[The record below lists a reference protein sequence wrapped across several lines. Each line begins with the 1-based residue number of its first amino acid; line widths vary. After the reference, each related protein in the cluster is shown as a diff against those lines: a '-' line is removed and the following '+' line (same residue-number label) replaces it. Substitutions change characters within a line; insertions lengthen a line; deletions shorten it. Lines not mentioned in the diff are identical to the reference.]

1 MWYTVL
7 CLTYT
12 IEYHMNTEE
21 SNLVDITKLPRMPVS
36 MTIKP
41 ILIRELKA
49 EAKREGRTVSNL
61 VERIIEQH
69 LAGQKQA

>member
-1 MWYTVL
+1 
-7 CLTYT
+7 
-12 IEYHMNTEE
+12 MNTEE

>member
-1 MWYTVL
+1 
-7 CLTYT
+7 
-12 IEYHMNTEE
+12 
-21 SNLVDITKLPRMPVS
+21 VDENRIHLRPLFLPLPRMPVS

-69 LAGQKQA
+69 LAGQKPT

>member
-12 IEYHMNTEE
+12 IGYHMNTEE

-69 LAGQKQA
+69 LAGQKPT